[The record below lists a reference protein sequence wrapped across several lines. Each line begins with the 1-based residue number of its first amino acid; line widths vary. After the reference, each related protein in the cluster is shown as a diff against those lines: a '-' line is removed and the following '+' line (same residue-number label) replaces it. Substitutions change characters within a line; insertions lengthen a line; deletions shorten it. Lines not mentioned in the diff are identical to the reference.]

1 VEAERRVQVGLQG
14 QAEERRRGIDD
25 QSFLVPQPSRQPLPE
40 VQMGIA
46 HDDLIADFIE
56 HFAEVWHDVKYIL
69 GTYAKR
75 LQVTLTGDR
84 VALLS

>member
-1 VEAERRVQVGLQG
+1 
-14 QAEERRRGIDD
+14 
-25 QSFLVPQPSRQPLPE
+25 
-40 VQMGIA
+40 MGIA
-46 HDDLIADFIE
+46 HNDLIADSIE

-69 GTYAKR
+69 GTYSTS